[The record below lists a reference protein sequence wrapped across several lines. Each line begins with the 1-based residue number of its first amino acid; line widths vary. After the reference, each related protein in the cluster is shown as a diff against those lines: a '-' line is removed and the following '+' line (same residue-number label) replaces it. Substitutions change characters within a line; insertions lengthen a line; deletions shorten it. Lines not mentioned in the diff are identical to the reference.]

1 MRSLQ
6 GICHRYKI
14 NKKQQN
20 RNGKRKK
27 RKANQNM
34 RAQNSKAAQ
43 GGNKKCRW
51 KKNEQKKKENNL
63 INCKKGMIMAKRVWA
78 PETATCG
85 ATETARER
93 GRYGDRG
100 SIGCTSQLNIV
111 QCAWPALCKRAE
123 VKSIKA
129 PNGCYYIISCRT
141 NSSQRALKHIKWK

>member
-34 RAQNSKAAQ
+34 RAKAAQ

-51 KKNEQKKKENNL
+51 KKNEQKKKKENNL